1 MKILKCFICIMFV
14 LSARVYSQQGSFM
27 YGGVLR
33 DYILHVPAMYNGS
46 VAVPLVINLH
56 GYTSNAAEQQLY
68 TQFDVLADTA
78 NFIVVYPNGIN
89 NQWNSGWNY
98 PYNSG
103 TDDVGFL
110 SALIDTLSAH
120 YNIDSTHIHATGM
133 SNGGFMSFRLA
144 CELSHRIASIASVT
158 GLMSLG
164 QVLNCN
170 PARRVPVMFIHGTAD
185 ATVLYNGSTYYI
197 SADSTFGYWK
207 QKNNCTGTPVQ
218 YNFPDISTSD
228 LSTAEKYTLDACS
241 DSAEVVFIKVING
254 SHTWPGA
261 YPLPN
266 LVTNQDF
273 KASTEIWNFFRNH
286 PMPAQAT
293 GVVKT
298 EDKPL
303 LIYPN
308 PVTDVLFVNA
318 AQAGHYELYNTT
330 GNLVQEAI
338 LEEGQNELMFGLL
351 QQGVYLLF
359 IRTTQMT
366 VVRKIT
372 VL

>member
-1 MKILKCFICIMFV
+1 MKIFKCFICFMLA
-14 LSARVYSQQGSFM
+14 LSVRVYSQQGSFM
-27 YGGVLR
+27 YDGVLR
-33 DYILHVPAMYNGS
+33 DYILHVPAVYNGS
-46 VAVPLVINLH
+46 EAVPLVINLH

-68 TQFDVLADTA
+68 TQFDAIADTA
-78 NFIVVYPNGIN
+78 NFIVVYPNGLN

-98 PYNSG
+98 PYYSG

-170 PARRVPVMFIHGTAD
+170 PARQVPVMFIHGTAD
-185 ATVLYNGSTYYI
+185 ATVLFNGSTYYI
-197 SADSTFGYWK
+197 SADSTLGYWK
-207 QKNNCTGTPVQ
+207 AKNSCSGTAVQ
-218 YNFPDISTSD
+218 FNYPDINTSD
-228 LSTAEKYTLDACS
+228 LSTAEKYTYGDCG
-241 DSAEVVFIKVING
+241 DSSEVVFIKIING

-273 KASTEIWNFFRNH
+273 KASAEIWNFFRAH

-293 GVVKT
+293 GVVNT

-303 LIYPN
+303 LVYPN

-318 AQAGHYELYNTT
+318 TQAGTYNLYNIT
-330 GNLVQEAI
+330 GSLIQEGTLRA
-338 LEEGQNELMFGLL
+338 GGNELNVSLL
-351 QQGVYLLF
+351 QKGVYVLF
-359 IRTTQMT
+359 MRTTQRT
-366 VVRKIT
+366 LVQKIT